1 MNLDDML
8 KRIDSPFTASVL
20 ECHLP
25 PKFRL
30 LQLEF
35 YDVTKDPL
43 DDIGAFKTI
52 LNLQQTLDEVIYK
65 SFPATLRG
73 ATRAGLNNPDF
84 IFLLGKMSSTSM
96 TNLLFKAQKYMNR
109 EDALT
114 AKGVNGKAKEIK
126 EFIQR
131 EKLRKFIKRD
141 HHPRVRTD
149 DKPHDDAKDD
159 GRDQPRQAVCE
170 IRTITGG
177 PVSGGSYKSLKK
189 IYHRQINSIHINH
202 PSLMYR
208 RSESD
213 DITFSERDARGI
225 KQPHEEPLVILLE
238 IEGFNT
244 DKEHTD
250 EVIIQLH

>member
-1 MNLDDML
+1 MT
-8 KRIDSPFTASVL
+8 F
-20 ECHLP
+20 
-25 PKFRL
+25 
-30 LQLEF
+30 Q
-35 YDVTKDPL
+35 
-43 DDIGAFKTI
+43 
-52 LNLQQTLDEVIYK
+52 
-65 SFPATLRG
+65 
-73 ATRAGLNNPDF
+73 AGLNNPDF
-84 IFLLGKMSSTSM
+84 IFLLGKMSSTYM

-114 AKGVNGKAKEIK
+114 VKGVNGKAKEIK
-126 EFIQR
+126 DEPSLKWPKLLSTSSRKCDQKKYYRFHKDRGHYTDECRDLKEQIKEFIQR
-131 EKLRKFIKRD
+131 EKLHKFIKRD

-149 DKPHDDAKDD
+149 DKPHDNAKDD
-159 GRDQPRQAVCE
+159 GRDQPRQAVSE

-202 PSLMYR
+202 PSQMYR

-213 DITFSERDARGI
+213 NITFSERDARGI

-244 DKEHTD
+244 DKEHTK